1 MSMFPVGWQVEPL
14 SDVCSEIV
22 DCLNKTA
29 TVVDGPTPY
38 KMIRTTNVKDGRVN
52 LEETRF
58 VDEAVYRKWTRRFKP
73 QRGDVILTRE
83 APLGEVGLLRSDEHV
98 FLGQRTMAYRA
109 NPKKLNQR
117 FLYYSLLGPT
127 LQAQIRMYGA
137 GSTVEHMRV
146 PQAESLQIPFPP
158 LATQQKIAAI
168 LSTYDD
174 LIANNQRRITL
185 LERMAEDI
193 YREWFVRLRFPG
205 HEDVK
210 VEKGVPQGWNAV
222 CFSAVCTFE
231 KGRNPTE
238 LFPAQVD
245 GSLPYLNVETL
256 EKSGGTFAMRAK
268 NAIVCAADDVLMLMD
283 GARSG
288 VVFRGA
294 SGIVS
299 STFAL
304 VRTEA
309 RLKNVVFEYLKAGKD
324 AIVSNNTGSAIPHAN
339 KEFINRMMMFLPCD
353 DALLEQF
360 NKRYQSIFELRQNIE
375 EQISSLKATRDSLL
389 PRLISGKLSV
399 DALDIRFPPGM
410 LESDA

>member
-1 MSMFPVGWQVEPL
+1 MRSLIQG
-14 SDVCSEIV
+14 S
-22 DCLNKTA
+22 DCLRLRIASKTVSEKYLSYYLRTAAHQDWMQALCSFGA
-29 TVVDGPTPY
+29 T
-38 KMIRTTNVKDGRVN
+38 MN
-52 LEETRF
+52 
-58 VDEAVYRKWTRRFKP
+58 
-73 QRGDVILTRE
+73 
-83 APLGEVGLLRSDEHV
+83 S
-98 FLGQRTMAYRA
+98 
-109 NPKKLNQR
+109 LNQDILR
-117 FLYYSLLGPT
+117 RLT
-127 LQAQIRMYGA
+127 
-137 GSTVEHMRV
+137 
-146 PQAESLQIPFPP
+146 FPAP
-158 LATQQKIAAI
+158 ALATQQKIAAI

-174 LIANNQRRITL
+174 LIANNQRRVTL

-205 HEDVK
+205 HENVK